1 MMRKIT
7 TMLVTGGGIAAMSLA
22 AMGVASA
29 SETAGSSTPVMGKV
43 VAKTTTHT
51 DPFLAADKLSTL
63 YPGSEVEVRCWVE
76 GQTVHGSDIWF
87 MLGGGLDFAPRTAIE
102 PSASVPSCL
111 P

>member
-1 MMRKIT
+1 MRKIT
-7 TMLVTGGGIAAMSLA
+7 KLLVTGGGIAAMSLA

-29 SETAGSSTPVMGKV
+29 SETGGSSTAVMGKV

-51 DPFLAADKLSTL
+51 DPFLAAEKVSTL
-63 YPGSEVEVRCWVE
+63 SPGSEVEGRCWVE
-76 GQTVHGSDIWF
+76 GQTVQGSDIWF
-87 MLGGGLDFAPRTAIE
+87 MLGGGLEFAPRTAVE

>member
-1 MMRKIT
+1 MRKIT
-7 TMLVTGGGIAAMSLA
+7 KMLVTGGGIAAMSLA

-29 SETAGSSTPVMGKV
+29 PAGASTPVMGKV
-43 VAKTTTHT
+43 VVKTTTHT
-51 DPFLAADKLSTL
+51 DPFLAAEKVSTL

-87 MLGGGLDFAPRTAIE
+87 MLGGGLEFAPRTAVE

>member
-1 MMRKIT
+1 MRKIT

-22 AMGVASA
+22 AVGVASA
-29 SETAGSSTPVMGKV
+29 SESAGVSNASAGKV
-43 VAKTTTHT
+43 ISTTTTHT
-51 DPFLAADKLSTL
+51 QPFLAAEKVSTL
-63 YPGSEVEVRCWVE
+63 YPGSQVEVRCWVP
-76 GQTVHGSDIWF
+76 GQMVHGSDIWF